1 LKILLFFFLI
11 LSSSWSQDIPFK
23 VGESLKY
30 SAEFNFIPV
39 GYSEL
44 KVTGIEKVNG
54 NDTYHVSFSART
66 KGLANQLFKIRD
78 QIDIWMDKDQLF
90 THRLKKNIREGSYKK
105 KIDVIFDYDRSVAQT
120 GTKEVKIDFKARD
133 PFSMFYYLR
142 TIPLKE
148 KEVMSFSSFE
158 GKKII
163 HYNLQMTG
171 KEIVR
176 SPAGTF
182 SCKVVRPFRE
192 GKNLFKNAGDMQ
204 IWLSDDEKRLPVKI
218 HIKMKFG
225 SMTLLLKKISNN

>member
-1 LKILLFFFLI
+1 MKKPLILLFLAAFSF
-11 LSSSWSQDIPFK
+11 SKDVPFK
-23 VGESLKY
+23 TGESLKY
-30 SAEFNFIPV
+30 SAEFNLFPV
-39 GYSEL
+39 GQAEL
-44 KVTGIEKVNG
+44 YVSGIEEING
-54 NDTYHVSFSART
+54 NETYHVSFSAQTR
-66 KGLANQLFKIRD
+66 GLASRIFKIRD
-78 QIDIWMDKDQLF
+78 QIDIWMDKEEFF
-90 THRLKKNIREGSYKK
+90 THRLKKNINEGSYKK
-105 KIDVIFDYDRSVAQT
+105 SVDVHFDYDKSVART

-158 GKKII
+158 GRKIV

-171 KEIVR
+171 KEVIS

-182 SCKVVRPFRE
+182 ACKVVRPFKE
-192 GKNLFKNAGDMQ
+192 KKNLFKNSGDMQ

-225 SMTLLLKKISNN
+225 SMTLLLKKVS

>member
-1 LKILLFFFLI
+1 
-11 LSSSWSQDIPFK
+11 
-23 VGESLKY
+23 
-30 SAEFNFIPV
+30 
-39 GYSEL
+39 
-44 KVTGIEKVNG
+44 
-54 NDTYHVSFSART
+54 
-66 KGLANQLFKIRD
+66 
-78 QIDIWMDKDQLF
+78 MDKDQLF

-176 SPAGTF
+176 
-182 SCKVVRPFRE
+182 FRE